1 MHVYKERSFLTRIII
16 LTLIVFFAGVLLG
29 EGAASLSTSY
39 AKAVAEE
46 KPRVSVKSPY
56 PDFTALVDQ
65 LKDAV
70 VNIRTT
76 KKVKGAKRHFRSPR
90 SPFGK
95 EDPFKD
101 FFERFFG
108 DQMPKEFEQKSLG
121 SGFIIDK
128 AGYILTNNHV
138 VVDADEIVVKL
149 SDKEEFD
156 AKVIG
161 LDKSTDI
168 ALIKIDAKRSLP
180 VFKLGDSDLLKTGEW
195 VLAIGNPFG
204 LEHTVT
210 AGIISAK
217 GRWIGSGPYDNFL
230 QTDAS
235 INPGNSGGPLFNLRG
250 EVVGINT
257 AIIAQGSGIGFAIPI
272 NMAKD
277 LLPQLKEKGR
287 VTRGWLGV
295 SIQPWQPGMAEK
307 FGLDTEKGALLGG
320 VKEGDPAEKAGIRR
334 GDVIVEVDG
343 EEIRDSRDLLNVIAR
358 KRPGTS
364 VEVKVMR
371 AGKELAMTV
380 TLGERPSQ
388 LRAMA
393 PDHSIDEKVGLT
405 VQGITPEL
413 AERFGLSS
421 TKGVIVSSVEPGS
434 PAQKT
439 GLRQG
444 DIIREVE
451 KKKIEGLKDYQEAM
465 KGNLE
470 KEEGILLWIQRGKRS
485 LYMVLKMK

>member
-1 MHVYKERSFLTRIII
+1 MKLSKLRPFVTVFLSVILIAFFGSILLVEGPASISASHAKVVTGERR
-16 LTLIVFFAGVLLG
+16 
-29 EGAASLSTSY
+29 
-39 AKAVAEE
+39 KAPVQ
-46 KPRVSVKSPY
+46 SPF

-76 KKVKGAKRHFRSPR
+76 KKVKGAGGRHRFYG

-121 SGFIIDK
+121 SGFIIDES
-128 AGYILTNNHV
+128 GYILTNNHV
-138 VVDADEIVVKL
+138 VEDADEIIVKL

-168 ALIKIDAKRSLP
+168 ALIKIDTKSPLP
-180 VFKLGDSDLLKTGEW
+180 VFSLGDSDRLKIGEW

-257 AIIAQGSGIGFAIPI
+257 AIIARGSGIGFAIPI
-272 NMAKD
+272 NMAKE
-277 LLPQLKEKGR
+277 LLPQLKEKGK

-295 SIQPWQPGMAEK
+295 SIQPWQPGMAGK
-307 FGLDTEKGALLGG
+307 FGLDTERGALIGD
-320 VKEGDPAEKAGIRR
+320 VMDGDPADKAGIRP

-343 EEIRDSRDLLNVIAR
+343 ENIKESRDLLNVIAR
-358 KRPGTS
+358 KRPGTRA
-364 VEVKVMR
+364 EVKVMR
-371 AGKELAMTV
+371 AGEELTLLV
-380 TLGERPSQ
+380 TLGERPSELHARVFEQ
-388 LRAMA
+388 
-393 PDHSIDEKVGLT
+393 SIDEELGLT
-405 VQGITPEL
+405 AQEITPEL
-413 AERFGLSS
+413 AERFGLSD
-421 TKGVIVSSVEPGS
+421 TKGVIVSSVESGS
-434 PAQKT
+434 QAEKA

-444 DIIREVE
+444 DVIREVE
-451 KKKIEGLKDYQEAM
+451 RKKIDNLKDYREAM
-465 KGNLE
+465 KGFK
-470 KEEGILLWIQRGKRS
+470 KEGVLLWVQRGKRS
-485 LYMVLKMK
+485 FYMVLKSK